1 VSGPI
6 PGEVLCGV
14 QPGSLCLRV
23 VRQTLP
29 GSLPGSHG
37 SHSRPLT
44 LRRKAVSTEPLSG
57 KVVWPDKCY
66 CTGVN
71 VAPIV
76 EMLNATPAATRPAS
90 LAQVADQPPQTFKE
104 SLLAASRASSDTGSG
119 HEDVTRTGR
128 RQNPAP
134 EDAKS
139 PHATLH
145 SSVVLLPAPPQQT
158 VQQQAPPARQLPLI
172 DPAPVVPLQLPPA
185 GAGESPHAATV
196 PVDPTRDSAVL
207 KFPPIGSNID
217 QPAVAKS
224 DNISTTH
231 VQKQGD
237 PPQAALMLP
246 SVGYESQAATNL
258 STAVLNPPSNTVPG
272 DAGDSTPGVVPGV
285 AQSAASSPF
294 ALSVSSALQPPH
306 PDVAPTLV
314 PVTFGRGVSDTV
326 ANAVPDVTPRV
337 APTEV
342 PDVVQHSAS
351 PLTAGSSLDA
361 TPVPISHGAVS
372 GSAKGDV
379 APQSSLIS
387 ANQANPPAASPNADG
402 LATVPSAP
410 DATAGQ
416 LVALIQPDGGLIGAA
431 QAGASG
437 VSLAAAK
444 PSDVAVVNSKDGVS
458 NSINDV
464 TGLKQHAQSASTLAS
479 SQPVSQETPSGDQS
493 QGGASQQGQNAATA
507 QLNFPNHTI
516 AAGDHAQNPG
526 VAVLSQA
533 APAPAGASDHTAKTP
548 QTAPP
553 ATIVLP
559 QAVPVINTAKL
570 IQSMGQSE
578 MRVGM
583 RSTDF
588 GNISISTSATRDLI
602 SAQISLEHGE
612 LARTLATHLP
622 EMQAKFGGNQAMNV
636 RIDMNGQP
644 AGQGA
649 GTSAGMSNGSADQSR
664 GDRQQRSS
672 GPSRQSDE
680 GFAGQLNSIPVA
692 VLPSVESRLDL
703 RLDIRV

>member
-1 VSGPI
+1 MK
-6 PGEVLCGV
+6 ETVL
-14 QPGSLCLRV
+14 
-23 VRQTLP
+23 
-29 GSLPGSHG
+29 
-37 SHSRPLT
+37 
-44 LRRKAVSTEPLSG
+44 TEPLSR

-66 CTGVN
+66 CTGVH

-76 EMLNATPAATRPAS
+76 ELLNVTPAATRPAS

-158 VQQQAPPARQLPLI
+158 VQKLAPPAQQLPVI

-185 GAGESPHAATV
+185 GAGESPQAATV
-196 PVDPTRDSAVL
+196 PVGPTRDSAVL

-237 PPQAALMLP
+237 PPPVASMLP
-246 SVGYESQAATNL
+246 SAKYGSQAATNL
-258 STAVLNPPSNTVPG
+258 SPSLVP
-272 DAGDSTPGVVPGV
+272 DAAQTVVPATAPGAIQNDV
-285 AQSAASSPF
+285 QSAASGQLMF
-294 ALSVSSALQPPH
+294 SVSSTVQQPRPGAT
-306 PDVAPTLV
+306 PSVAPDTSEQK
-314 PVTFGRGVSDTV
+314 VSDTV
-326 ANAVPDVTPRV
+326 SKALPDAVPRV
-337 APTEV
+337 NPTEV
-342 PDVVQHSAS
+342 STVVQNSTSS
-351 PLTAGSSLDA
+351 PAATVSSDA
-361 TPVPISHGAVS
+361 TPLPITHGGVN
-372 GSAKGDV
+372 GPTKGDV
-379 APQSSLIS
+379 AQKSNAVSD
-387 ANQANPPAASPNADG
+387 NQANPPAPPPSPDG
-402 LATVPSAP
+402 LATVPSVSG
-410 DATAGQ
+410 ATADE
-416 LVALIQPDGGLIGAA
+416 LAALIQPNGPLLVTAPAHVLSMSPIV
-431 QAGASG
+431 QE
-437 VSLAAAK
+437 K
-444 PSDVAVVNSKDGVS
+444 PSDGAVVDRKDGAG
-458 NSINDV
+458 NSTNEV
-464 TGLKQHAQSASTLAS
+464 AGLKQDGQVDSAPAPSH
-479 SQPVSQETPSGDQS
+479 PVSQDSSPSGDQS
-493 QGGASQQGQNAATA
+493 QGSASQQGQNGATA
-507 QLNFPNHTI
+507 QLNVPNHTI
-516 AAGDHAQNPG
+516 AAVDHTQNPG
-526 VAVLSQA
+526 TAVLSPS
-533 APAPAGASDHTAKTP
+533 APALAGISDHSAKTP
-548 QTAPP
+548 QTAAP
-553 ATIVLP
+553 APIVVP

-602 SAQISLEHGE
+602 SAQISLDHGE

-672 GPSRQSDE
+672 GTPRQAGDV
-680 GFAGQLNSIPVA
+680 FAGQLNSIPTA
-692 VLPSVESRLDL
+692 VLPSAESRLDL

>member
-1 VSGPI
+1 
-6 PGEVLCGV
+6 
-14 QPGSLCLRV
+14 
-23 VRQTLP
+23 
-29 GSLPGSHG
+29 
-37 SHSRPLT
+37 
-44 LRRKAVSTEPLSG
+44 
-57 KVVWPDKCY
+57 
-66 CTGVN
+66 
-71 VAPIV
+71 
-76 EMLNATPAATRPAS
+76 
-90 LAQVADQPPQTFKE
+90 
-104 SLLAASRASSDTGSG
+104 
-119 HEDVTRTGR
+119 
-128 RQNPAP
+128 
-134 EDAKS
+134 
-139 PHATLH
+139 
-145 SSVVLLPAPPQQT
+145 
-158 VQQQAPPARQLPLI
+158 
-172 DPAPVVPLQLPPA
+172 
-185 GAGESPHAATV
+185 
-196 PVDPTRDSAVL
+196 
-207 KFPPIGSNID
+207 
-217 QPAVAKS
+217 
-224 DNISTTH
+224 
-231 VQKQGD
+231 
-237 PPQAALMLP
+237 
-246 SVGYESQAATNL
+246 
-258 STAVLNPPSNTVPG
+258 
-272 DAGDSTPGVVPGV
+272 
-285 AQSAASSPF
+285 
-294 ALSVSSALQPPH
+294 
-306 PDVAPTLV
+306 
-314 PVTFGRGVSDTV
+314 
-326 ANAVPDVTPRV
+326 
-337 APTEV
+337 
-342 PDVVQHSAS
+342 
-351 PLTAGSSLDA
+351 
-361 TPVPISHGAVS
+361 VPISHGAVT
-372 GSAKGDV
+372 GSEKGDV
-379 APQSSLIS
+379 APKSSPLS
-387 ANQANPPAASPNADG
+387 ANQANPPAAPPNPDG

-416 LVALIQPDGGLIGAA
+416 LVALIQPDSSLIGPA

-444 PSDVAVVNSKDGVS
+444 PSDVAVANSKDGVS

-479 SQPVSQETPSGDQS
+479 SQPVSQETSPSGDQS

-526 VAVLSQA
+526 AAVLSQA
-533 APAPAGASDHTAKTP
+533 APAPAGVSDHTAKTP

-622 EMQAKFGGNQAMNV
+622 EIQAKFGGNQAMNV

-664 GDRQQRSS
+664 GDQQQRSS

-692 VLPSVESRLDL
+692 VLPSVESRLDA